1 MPDTLTTHVILL
13 RAIGPVTHRLMRM
26 AQWREASEQAGFVA
40 SETLVNTGNMI
51 AGFDGGAAEA
61 RTAMIAVLRGFGL
74 GENVVPVLRSPA
86 TLRKLIKAN
95 PIPEAAGN
103 RAAETGIYF
112 FASARPDF
120 GWLDTYDG
128 PETIHI
134 VQNHLVVDFSRDV
147 AQAGRL
153 IRLIDKNCGLNTS
166 RNWNTTRKLAERC
179 AARGLSLRVIPAKA
193 GTSVNGTASQ
203 TGVPAFAGMTLRGT
217 DASRRADKKKS

>member
-1 MPDTLTTHVILL
+1 MPDTLTPHVILL
-13 RAIGPVTHRLMRM
+13 RAIGPVTHRLMSM
-26 AQWREASEQAGFVA
+26 AQWREAAGKAGFVA
-40 SETLVNTGNMI
+40 AETLVNTGNMI
-51 AGFDGGAAEA
+51 AGFDGRAAEA

-86 TLRKLIKAN
+86 ALRKLVKAN

-103 RAAETGIYF
+103 RPAETGVYF
-112 FASARPDF
+112 FASPRPDF
-120 GWLDTYDG
+120 GWLEAYDG

-179 AARGLSLRVIPAKA
+179 AARGLSLGGSTGKA
-193 GTSVNGTASQ
+193 GTSVHGAASQ
-203 TGVPAFAGMTLRGT
+203 TGGPAFVGMTSRGT